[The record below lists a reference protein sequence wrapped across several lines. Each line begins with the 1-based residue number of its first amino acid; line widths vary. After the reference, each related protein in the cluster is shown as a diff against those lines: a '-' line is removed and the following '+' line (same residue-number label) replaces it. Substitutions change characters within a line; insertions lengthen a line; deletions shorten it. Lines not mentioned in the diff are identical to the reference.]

1 MRRARRPTN
10 AASSAVHASKEIWG
24 PDAAQ
29 YRPERWLTDDKVK
42 KEFQE
47 RNWLVVSLKKLCL
60 HCAGAHNAKFS
71 AGYMSCPGRHIA
83 MVQMSKVAA
92 LILRNFQI
100 SLADPNSPLDYQ
112 ANFTALL
119 HSWPVYMEER
129 ASIEAKQ

>member
-1 MRRARRPTN
+1 M
-10 AASSAVHASKEIWG
+10 
-24 PDAAQ
+24 
-29 YRPERWLTDDKVK
+29 TDDKVQ
-42 KEFQE
+42 KELQE

-60 HCAGAHNAKFS
+60 HYAGAHNKQFS

-92 LILRNFQI
+92 LILRKFQV
-100 SLADPNSPLDYQ
+100 SLADRNSALQYQ

-129 ASIEAKQ
+129 TSIEAVHRPGALATN